1 MYKLIRFYNQNRKK
15 ILKIILIIVFII
27 GIIQLFNYLTKVNR
41 EKSFEKSDVISN
53 SNETGKEIVSNK
65 SAVSGESISSVKL
78 KNDVDVINE
87 FLKYCNEGNINSAY
101 GLLTNECKEV
111 MFPTI
116 EDFNNIYYSKIF
128 NGENKSYTVENWVE
142 DTYQVRITGDILSTG
157 KLDNNETKQDYITIV
172 DQNGEDKLNINNYI
186 GRKNLEK
193 TTEYKN
199 IEINVLSKDTYMDY
213 EIYNLNISNN
223 SENTILLDTGESTKS
238 IYLLDSKDVKYY
250 FYSNEIVQNR
260 LLVQSKYNN
269 TIQIKFSNS
278 YSSSRNI
285 KYLVFSKLIL
295 NYDEYKKLDDKS
307 SYIDSYEFR
316 VNV

>member
-1 MYKLIRFYNQNRKK
+1 MRKLKGL
-15 ILKIILIIVFII
+15 ILMLLISFS
-27 GIIQLFNYLTKVNR
+27 LFGFT
-41 EKSFEKSDVISN
+41 
-53 SNETGKEIVSNK
+53 
-65 SAVSGESISSVKL
+65 ACQGES
-78 KNDVDVINE
+78 
-87 FLKYCNEGNINSAY
+87 GNHPATYEQITPQQA
-101 GLLTNECKEV
+101 K
-111 MFPTI
+111 TI
-116 EDFNNIYYSKIF
+116 MD
-128 NGENKSYTVENWVE
+128 
-142 DTYQVRITGDILSTG
+142 
-157 KLDNNETKQDYITIV
+157 TKQDYITIV